1 MVTATKGG
9 WTTGLPRTL
18 GQHGEDSGQKY
29 CENAKQKT
37 KDRVD
42 EHCKVWRGRLL
53 QDQAWNWA
61 LWSEY
66 LVVVVNGGLVN
77 FYLFLTMTYH
87 CSRWALFTIPLP
99 IVLLE
104 KLNKLHPT
112 ENKPKSKSNTFS
124 RVLMFGTA
132 NFRLSS
138 VFSRYS
144 AVKTSWGKFSSF
156 GVELQLIIKYNIE

>member
-1 MVTATKGG
+1 MFYLSIFNNGQC
-9 WTTGLPRTL
+9 TT
-18 GQHGEDSGQKY
+18 
-29 CENAKQKT
+29 
-37 KDRVD
+37 
-42 EHCKVWRGRLL
+42 
-53 QDQAWNWA
+53 
-61 LWSEY
+61 
-66 LVVVVNGGLVN
+66 VVVLN
-77 FYLFLTMTYH
+77 FYLFLTMTYNF
-87 CSRWALFTIPLP
+87 SRWALFTIPLP

-156 GVELQLIIKYNIE
+156 GVELKLIIKPNIEGINGQGILCFIYLFIMH